1 MQRAFSFTP
10 IKVIAWIAGPMI
22 VVVLFHL
29 GGTFALRVGQFAP
42 LCAALVGSC
51 LTLVSACF
59 PRRRGEQTE
68 PWIGFEQLSWLLLG
82 MAMLLWS
89 VGEGFWRYF
98 IALGMTPF
106 PSLADIGYSLFPPL
120 AFAGLLL
127 QPRPDANSRRVV
139 LIMDSLIAMGA
150 LFALAWYVL
159 LGNLARA
166 PGEVS
171 LAKFLGL
178 YYPVSDTALLSCIV
192 FLLLRG
198 QQGKVYQATAR
209 RVSLLVV
216 GLGVCFFVGS
226 DFLFNVQQ
234 NAGTYVE
241 ATWVD
246 LGWPLG
252 MLTIGIAA
260 YIRRFFPATPPAVIE
275 QRLAVPRLAYTI
287 TNPFQFVPYGLLG
300 LLLLALSLDVLA
312 SDAEHRAIRPVL
324 LFATLTVVTL
334 VVVRQILM
342 LHDNARLAARQAEAL
357 EQLEEA
363 NWHMAE
369 QTRQIRE
376 YNAAL
381 EQGIEH
387 LRSVHAHLANGHL
400 HARAKLKSG
409 ALLPLAGS
417 LNLLAERLMRLGQAQ
432 SQLQQLLRALGD
444 LSVALE
450 RFMAGEPF
458 VMPPSCEAQMPIRRL
473 LVVLRMKGVT
483 LVPPPERQAVSTSSP
498 TMPTLP
504 RQTAT
509 PALTPLPA
517 APFSMTAPPSPRTTT
532 ASPSSST
539 PSQATGS
546 AQRVPGAGVRRP
558 RPGAGPLG
566 GSAAQERI

>member
-10 IKVIAWIAGPMI
+10 IKVVAWITGPMMAI
-22 VVVLFHL
+22 VLFHL

-42 LCAALVGSC
+42 LCGALLGSC
-51 LTLVSACF
+51 LTLGSACF

-68 PWIGFEQLSWLLLG
+68 PWIGFEQVSWMLLG
-82 MAMLLWS
+82 MAMVLWS

-106 PSLADIGYSLFPPL
+106 PSVADIGYSLFPPL

-127 QPRPDANSRRVV
+127 QPRPEANSRRVV

-150 LFALAWYVL
+150 LFALAWYML
-159 LGNLARA
+159 LGSLAQA
-166 PGEVS
+166 PGEVN

-192 FLLLRG
+192 FQLLRG
-198 QQGKVYQATAR
+198 QQGSVYQATAR
-209 RVSLLVV
+209 RISLLVV
-216 GLGVCFFVGS
+216 GLGICFFVGS

-252 MLTIGIAA
+252 MLTMGIAA
-260 YIRRFFPATPPAVIE
+260 YIRRFFPVTPPEVIE
-275 QRLAVPRLAYTI
+275 QRLALPRLAYTL

-300 LLLLALSLDVLA
+300 LLLLALTLDVLA
-312 SDAEHRAIRPVL
+312 SDAEQQAIRPVL
-324 LFATLTVVTL
+324 LFATLGVLTL
-334 VVVRQILM
+334 VVVRQVLM
-342 LHDNARLAARQAEAL
+342 VHDNARLAARQAEAL
-357 EQLEEA
+357 ARLEEA
-363 NWHMAE
+363 NWRMAE
-369 QTRQIRE
+369 QARQIAE
-376 YNAAL
+376 QNAAL
-381 EQGIEH
+381 EHGIEH
-387 LRSVHAHLANGHL
+387 LRTVHAHLANGQL
-400 HARAKLKSG
+400 HARATLKSG

-417 LNLLAERLMRLGQAQ
+417 LNLLAERLMRLGPLQ
-432 SQLQQLLRALGD
+432 SQMQHLLIALGD

-458 VMPPSCEAQMPIRRL
+458 IMPPSCEAHMEIRRL

-483 LVPPPERQAVSTSSP
+483 LAPPSGRQAALTSSP

-504 RQTAT
+504 RQAAAT
-509 PALTPLPA
+509 SAITPFPRG
-517 APFSMTAPPSPRTTT
+517 PFSRTEPFSPRTTM
-532 ASPSSST
+532 ASPPSST
-539 PSQATGS
+539 PSQAPGS
-546 AQRVPGAGVRRP
+546 PQRVLGVRRP
-558 RPGAGPLG
+558 PHAGAFGR
-566 GSAAQERI
+566 STAQEHT